1 MADKV
6 KIKLRSHDVA
16 LLDAT
21 AKKIV
26 ETAKREGA
34 KVSGPVPL
42 PTDKKVYT
50 IKRATHKYGYS
61 QESFEK
67 RTHRRLIKLEKASDK
82 VIDSLQRMRASAGI
96 EISIKL

>member
-1 MADKV
+1 MADKI
-6 KIKLRSHDVA
+6 KIKLRAHDVA

-26 ETAKREGA
+26 ETAKADGA

-42 PTDKKVYT
+42 PTHKATYT
-50 IKRATHKYGYS
+50 IKRATHKYGYA
-61 QESFEK
+61 QEAFEK
-67 RTHRRLIKLEKASDK
+67 RTHRRLIQLEKASDK
-82 VIDSLQRMRASAGI
+82 VIDSLQRMSASTGI